1 MGLSRTEINLKRLLA
16 AAPHQQN
23 KLKLMHYVATLREQ
37 LEEIA
42 LERTPEGFPRVSK
55 ALVNDYSQ
63 KIEAIAA
70 NLASPVS
77 DAVAFR
83 ELRVDTSVKEN
94 INNNKKEE
102 ESITSPGL
110 RRRLVSSS
118 SFRGQDTSESSD
130 SSPVKL
136 DAAAQTHISKHRKL
150 QEDLT
155 DEMVVLARQLKE
167 NSLKM
172 NKSIQNTERI
182 LDSTEKAVEHSLA
195 TTGRVN
201 TRATAMYSESFK
213 TSCFTWF
220 VMFVMIC
227 VFVMVVLLIKVT

>member
-42 LERTPEGFPRVSK
+42 LERTAEGFPR
-55 ALVNDYSQ
+55 L

-77 DAVAFR
+77 DAVALR

-94 INNNKKEE
+94 INNKKDE

-110 RRRLVSSS
+110 RRRLV
-118 SFRGQDTSESSD
+118 
-130 SSPVKL
+130 
-136 DAAAQTHISKHRKL
+136 
-150 QEDLT
+150 
-155 DEMVVLARQLKE
+155 
-167 NSLKM
+167 
-172 NKSIQNTERI
+172 
-182 LDSTEKAVEHSLA
+182 
-195 TTGRVN
+195 
-201 TRATAMYSESFK
+201 
-213 TSCFTWF
+213 
-220 VMFVMIC
+220 
-227 VFVMVVLLIKVT
+227 

>member
-23 KLKLMHYVATLREQ
+23 NLKLMHYVATLREQ

-42 LERTPEGFPRVSK
+42 LERTAEGFPRVSK

-94 INNNKKEE
+94 INNKKDE

-136 DAAAQTHISKHRKL
+136 DAAAQTHISKHRYPMPESRCQVLSFTSKWV
-150 QEDLT
+150 DLGY
-155 DEMVVLARQLKE
+155 VL
-167 NSLKM
+167 SL
-172 NKSIQNTERI
+172 
-182 LDSTEKAVEHSLA
+182 
-195 TTGRVN
+195 TGQ
-201 TRATAMYSESFK
+201 TG
-213 TSCFTWF
+213 
-220 VMFVMIC
+220 
-227 VFVMVVLLIKVT
+227 KVK